1 MVITCDSC
9 KSENVVKKGFR
20 HNKNYKK
27 QKYFCHACKYWFV
40 LDDGF
45 KRMRFSP
52 EIIARA
58 VHQHVD
64 GFSLFK
70 TKYHLYQ
77 HDNVKVTRWTIS
89 LWTKKYSLF
98 LKSDKFGSKT
108 KAQRTPTL

>member
-1 MVITCDSC
+1 MMVIICDTC

-20 HNKNYKK
+20 HNKNSKK
-27 QKYFCHACKYWFV
+27 QKYFCHDCKHWFV
-40 LDDGF
+40 PDDGF
-45 KRMRFSP
+45 KRMRHSP

-77 HDNVKVTRWTIS
+77 HDNVKVSRWTIS
-89 LWTKKYSLF
+89 LWTKKYSDF
-98 LKSDKFGSKT
+98 LKSAASRNKT
-108 KAQRTPTL
+108 KA